1 MSNPIVI
8 HISDLHVSDHTG
20 RFMEKNEH
28 SLLSSDISNP
38 ANNSFIE
45 KFIKNIKSDFPINEF
60 SLLITGDIANV
71 AEKIEYDAARVYI
84 NKIITDLSI
93 SKEKILLLPGDHDVD
108 RLSIKSLLRD
118 KPSATYEEINMVKF
132 SNFSELYFQIT
143 GNEFQFND
151 LIVSQIELSENIIL
165 LGLNSN
171 LFINQHGGLG
181 KIDIVQFDKKV
192 EDIRAQNL
200 DKEIF
205 LAFHH
210 NLSGIYED
218 KQTGQWDPENRR
230 YFIEAISKHEL
241 KIVFYGNEHT
251 PRSSK
256 LEELF
261 YISES
266 GALTSQSPLGTFRC
280 YEIIKSEKKIVL
292 KNYLYQLTIFNT
304 ILETNGGVWNSISP
318 PSKIST
324 ELDEFVI
331 FDNTNII
338 TQIESDLRIPEAATE
353 QDIEFTREDSQE
365 VNRVIY
371 NGEYS
376 EKIYQ
381 IIKKKKLFQS
391 GHFHWSET
399 SRAHNWIDITKL
411 LENTEDLY
419 MVKSAV
425 IDIIESFNLDHDC
438 DLIIGL
444 GYEGN
449 IISSKAAIKYDIP
462 YSSLPYSYRYDEH
475 NDFEKKLYFKNEDRK
490 YKNVLIIT
498 DVVNDGRTIRK
509 LMKKDNREKVFF
521 DNVEKV
527 TVISLFYSGDRELNL
542 DVLNT
547 KEKDFPKDYDWE
559 NDYKDVDNIE
569 YYTVSKLKVE
579 KCPYNNSNY
588 KTECLIYKD
597 KLDCVH
603 LFYDEDKAQKL
614 L

>member
-1 MSNPIVI
+1 MSNPILI
-8 HISDLHVSDHTG
+8 HISDLHISDHTG
-20 RFMEKNEH
+20 KFMEKNEH
-28 SLLSSDISNP
+28 SLLSSDFSNP
-38 ANNSFIE
+38 ANSSFIE
-45 KFIKNIKSDFPINEF
+45 KFIKNIKSDFSNNEF

-71 AEKIEYDAARVYI
+71 AEKIEYAGAKVYI

-93 SKEKILLLPGDHDVD
+93 SKNKVLLLPGDHDVD
-108 RLSIKSLLRD
+108 RISIKNLLRD
-118 KPSATYEEINMVKF
+118 ESSPTAEEINKVKF
-132 SNFSELYFQIT
+132 SNFSELYLEIT
-143 GNEFQFND
+143 GNEFQSNS
-151 LIVSQIELSENIIL
+151 LVVSQIELSENIIL

-171 LFINQHGGLG
+171 LCINQHGGFG
-181 KIDIVQFDKKV
+181 EINIPDFEEKIKKIKS
-192 EDIRAQNL
+192 ENDG
-200 DKEIF
+200 KEIF

-230 YFIEAISKHEL
+230 YFVEAISKHEL

-266 GALTSQSPLGTFRC
+266 GALTSKSPLGTFRC
-280 YEIIKSEKKIVL
+280 YEIIKSEKKIIL
-292 KNYLYQLTIFNT
+292 NNYLYQLTIFNT
-304 ILETNGGVWNSISP
+304 ILETNGGVWNPISP

-331 FDNTNII
+331 LDNTNIVA
-338 TQIESDLRIPEAATE
+338 QAASDLGIPEAAPE
-353 QDIEFTREDSQE
+353 EDIEFKEE
-365 VNRVIY
+365 EFPKINHIIY

-381 IIKKKKLFQS
+381 IIKEKKLFQS

-411 LENTEDLY
+411 LENKEDLY

-449 IISSKAAIKYDIP
+449 IISSKAAIKYGIP
-462 YSSLPYSYRYDEH
+462 YSSLLYSYRYDEH
-475 NDFEKKLYFKNEDRK
+475 NDFEKELYFKNEDKK

-509 LMKKDNREKVFF
+509 LMKKENREKTFF

-527 TVISLFYSGDRELNL
+527 IVISLFYSGDRELNV

-569 YYTVSKLKVE
+569 YYTVAKLKVE

-603 LFYDEDKAQKL
+603 LFYDEDKAMKSK
-614 L
+614 